1 MESSLVITLII
12 GLVVGLAAGLLLASL
27 LPRFTGDAARNREAA
42 KREAAYRREVAD
54 HFVRTAQLVNRL
66 TDSYKEV
73 FDHLR
78 EGAGR
83 LVDEETLRRRLA
95 HEEDKNVT
103 LHLIGY
109 REPGPRDRKPP
120 GEQGKEGK
128 RSGS

>member
-12 GLVVGLAAGLLLASL
+12 GVVVGLAAGLLLASL
-27 LPRFTGDAARNREAA
+27 LPRFTGDAARDREAA

-78 EGAGR
+78 EGAGK
-83 LVDEETLRRRLA
+83 LVDEDTLRQRLA

-109 REPGPRDRKPP
+109 REPDSVDRQSSAERAK
-120 GEQGKEGK
+120 ETGKSK
-128 RSGS
+128 S